1 MQKEYDLTQLK
12 VKRRGLLADLP
23 PNDSPSSTAED
34 WNDAFVS
41 HSAAELSTEATCRK
55 RGTNILSAKEQVAI
69 GFDAEVLAYFRAT
82 GKGWQAR
89 MNDALKEWLKEH
101 AV

>member
-1 MQKEYDLTQLK
+1 MTD
-12 VKRRGLLADLP
+12 ADIVHDA
-23 PNDSPSSTAED
+23 DSPSTTEED
-34 WNDAFVS
+34 WINAFVS
-41 HSAAELSTEATCRK
+41 HSAAELHTEVACRK
-55 RGTNILSAKEQVAI
+55 GATNLLSAKEQVAI

-101 AV
+101 AA

>member
-12 VKRRGLLADLP
+12 IKRRGLLANLP
-23 PNDSPSSTAED
+23 PNDSLSSSAED
-34 WNDAFVS
+34 WIDAFAS
-41 HSAAELSTEATCRK
+41 HSAAELPAEATRK
-55 RGTNILSAKEQVAI
+55 HGTNILSAKEQVAI

-101 AV
+101 AL